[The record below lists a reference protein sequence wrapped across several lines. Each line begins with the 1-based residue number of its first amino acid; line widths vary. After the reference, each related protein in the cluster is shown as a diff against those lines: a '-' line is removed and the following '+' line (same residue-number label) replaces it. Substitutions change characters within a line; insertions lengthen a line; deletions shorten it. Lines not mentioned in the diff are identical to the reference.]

1 MSTLVVAWS
10 QHGSVLEHFN
20 ADTPRLLRCVVCAC
34 AVMGEAMEELL
45 GDDVDEDDLEMMKL
59 LMKQKAP
66 EKVVVEA
73 LARMR
78 DLWMSEI
85 VSDFFTRMAEGDKP
99 PPVIYCHLVAQAVR

>member
-1 MSTLVVAWS
+1 
-10 QHGSVLEHFN
+10 
-20 ADTPRLLRCVVCAC
+20 
-34 AVMGEAMEELL
+34 MEELL
-45 GDDVDEDDLEMMKL
+45 GDDVDEDDVEMMKL

-99 PPVIYCHLVAQAVR
+99 PPVIYCHLVAQAVRAHAVCCVLCGMCDVCCVVCVMCL

>member
-1 MSTLVVAWS
+1 
-10 QHGSVLEHFN
+10 
-20 ADTPRLLRCVVCAC
+20 
-34 AVMGEAMEELL
+34 MGEAMEELL